1 MEKSKTAKPGAG
13 KKSQVPGSK
22 AVVIAVVNQKGGVG
36 KTTTAVNL
44 AASLAHL
51 ESKVLLI
58 DSDPQGNTTSG
69 LGIEKG
75 ELKTTTYDL
84 LTESRTTRETI
95 HPSGVENLDLIPAH
109 LDLSGAELELVS
121 AISRESRLK
130 NALHDHLPDYRY
142 IVIDCPP
149 SLGLLTVNALTAADF
164 LLIPIQC
171 EFYPLEGLTQLLKV
185 VEIVQKHLN
194 PGLSILGVL
203 LTMFDPRL
211 NLTQQVAQEVRNFFS
226 DKVFETII
234 PRNVKLSEAPSFGR
248 PVLLY
253 DKSCR
258 GSKAYFQLAR
268 EVLQRTEVK

>member
-1 MEKSKTAKPGAG
+1 MKKTKPEPKKIVNKSGG
-13 KKSQVPGSK
+13 ENRRS
-22 AVVIAVVNQKGGVG
+22 VVIAVVNQKGGVG

-44 AASLAHL
+44 AASLAQK
-51 ESKVLLI
+51 SRVLLI

-69 LGIEKG
+69 LGMEKSD
-75 ELKTTTYDL
+75 LTATTYDL
-84 LTESRTTRETI
+84 LTESSQAPQSI
-95 HPSGVENLDLIPAH
+95 HPTKVKNLDLVPAH

-130 NALHDHLPDYRY
+130 NALKHYQSAYDYML
-142 IVIDCPP
+142 IDCPP

-194 PGLSILGVL
+194 PSLSVLGVL

-211 NLTQQVAQEVRNFFS
+211 NLTQQVAQEVRTFFA
-226 DKVFETII
+226 DKVFDTVI
-234 PRNVKLSEAPSFGR
+234 PRNVKLSEAPSFGQ
-248 PVLLY
+248 PVMLY
-253 DKSCR
+253 DKCCR
-258 GSKAYFQLAR
+258 GTKAYLELAR
-268 EVLQRTEVK
+268 EVLNRTEVKS

>member
-1 MEKSKTAKPGAG
+1 MEKSKTAKPRAG
-13 KKSQVPGSK
+13 KKTPASGSK